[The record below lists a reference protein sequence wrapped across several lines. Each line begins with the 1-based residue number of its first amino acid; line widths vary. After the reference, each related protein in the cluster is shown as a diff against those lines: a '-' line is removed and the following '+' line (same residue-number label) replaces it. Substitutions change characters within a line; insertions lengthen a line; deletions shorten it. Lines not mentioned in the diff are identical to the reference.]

1 MLLPRLSRR
10 VLVATAMALAAC
22 HSGDKPERTPAAA
35 PEAQAADAG
44 APVLAAVQDAR
55 AAIAA
60 GDPVAAFNDVNL
72 GIGYAVQLVGAE
84 STLYPSEAAPPGYQA
99 PSGGGGQ
106 QGAGGGSGQ
115 HRHGGGHRAAA
126 GGQASPASAP
136 TAAAV
141 PAPAPPH
148 ERHGGGDRAGAP
160 TPVSS
165 FDIQVKLI
173 SAQAKLQARDVAGA
187 DADLQTIEA
196 AADAHATPTSLPLIR
211 AAESLSLA
219 AAAVSG
225 GRLAELRTQLVA
237 AQAALVAYGGVPH
250 AAQARS
256 VAAEIGQALRQ
267 PGGVGTLPPAQI
279 ALWSGVVGAW
289 T

>member
-1 MLLPRLSRR
+1 
-10 VLVATAMALAAC
+10 MALAAC
-22 HSGDKPERTPAAA
+22 HSGDKSERTPAA
-35 PEAQAADAG
+35 PEAPAADAG
-44 APVLAAVQDAR
+44 APVLAAVQNAR

-60 GDPVAAFNDVNL
+60 DDPVAAFNDVNL

-84 STLYPSEAAPPGYQA
+84 STLYPPEAAPPGYQA
-99 PSGGGGQ
+99 PSGGGGGQ

-115 HRHGGGHRAAA
+115 RRHGGGHRAAA

-136 TAAAV
+136 TAAAA

-148 ERHGGGDRAGAP
+148 EHHGGGGGAGAP

-165 FDIQVKLI
+165 FDVQVKLI

-187 DADLQTIEA
+187 DADLQAIEA
-196 AADAHATPTSLPLIR
+196 AADAHATPMSLPLIR

-219 AAAVSG
+219 ATAVSG
-225 GRLAELRTQLVA
+225 GRLAQLRTQLVA
-237 AQAALVAYGGVPH
+237 AQAALAAYGGVPH

-256 VAAEIGQALRQ
+256 VAAEIGEALRQ
-267 PGGVGTLPPAQI
+267 PGGVSALPPAQI